1 MLSVFCQVGLLFAGL
16 QHASLYGQA
25 LGFPDNGLLHTSRI
39 FDVRADLIILQNMK
53 AISTQYSIFFS
64 TLFLGLLLAG
74 CSQAAQGNGVDALRA
89 GAQAI
94 EREQDRNNV
103 LSAIATFSET
113 DALQWFFNNSYGV
126 AIFPTIGRGGMGVGG
141 AHGRGWVF
149 RQGQLTGESR
159 MTQVTIGWQLGGQSY
174 SQIIFFEDEAAYN
187 NFTRGNFELGA
198 QASAVALTA
207 GATAA
212 ADTAGGGTAG
222 ASTNQ
227 RGTQVRRE
235 YFNGIGIFTVVR
247 GGLMYEA
254 SVGGQKFTF
263 RPR

>member
-1 MLSVFCQVGLLFAGL
+1 MKTFISKT
-16 QHASLYGQA
+16 H
-25 LGFPDNGLLHTSRI
+25 
-39 FDVRADLIILQNMK
+39 ILC
-53 AISTQYSIFFS
+53 S
-64 TLFLGLLLAG
+64 TLALIFVVAG
-74 CSQAAQGNGVDALRA
+74 CSPSAQGKGVHNLRT

-113 DALQWFFNNSYGV
+113 DALQWFFDNSYGV
-126 AIFPTIGRGGMGVGG
+126 AIFPTIGRGGIGVGG

-149 RQGQLTGESR
+149 RQGKLTGESR

-174 SQIIFFEDEAAYN
+174 SQIIFFENEAAYN
-187 NFTRGNFELGA
+187 TFIRGNFELGA

-207 GATAA
+207 AATAS

-222 ASTNQ
+222 ATTNQ
-227 RGTQVRRE
+227 RGAQVRRE
-235 YFNGIGIFTVVR
+235 YFNGMAIFTVVR

-254 SVGGQKFTF
+254 SVGGQKFSF
-263 RPR
+263 RDL

>member
-1 MLSVFCQVGLLFAGL
+1 MTTKYFQ
-16 QHASLYGQA
+16 SLA
-25 LGFPDNGLLHTSRI
+25 IVIS
-39 FDVRADLIILQNMK
+39 IIL
-53 AISTQYSIFFS
+53 ATILI
-64 TLFLGLLLAG
+64 G
-74 CSQAAQGNGVDALRA
+74 CSPSAKGNGVTSLRT

-94 EREQDRNNV
+94 EREQDRNSV

-113 DALQWFFNNSYGV
+113 ESLKWFFDNSYGV
-126 AIFPTIGRGGMGVGG
+126 AVFPAIGRGGIGVGG

-149 RQGQLTGESR
+149 RGGSLTGESR

-174 SQIIFFEDEAAYN
+174 SQIIFFENEAAYN

-207 GATAA
+207 GATAS

-222 ASTNQ
+222 ASANQ
-227 RGTQVRRE
+227 RGPQVRRE
-235 YFNGIGIFTVVR
+235 YFNGMAIFTVVR

-254 SVGGQKFTF
+254 SVGGQKFSF
-263 RPR
+263 REL